1 VFGQTGISTTHIFLQ
16 EERVMRKFLFVLTA
30 VAVVFAFTVP
40 AMAQESQWS
49 WYGSVKLWTDWERVS
64 KDVPGYLSTKTGSG
78 AAAWTAGTSGP
89 QDDSEV
95 TWKMPTTAIVGA
107 NVKFGD
113 ITGKWEAANAANGY
127 AAINLRQFWAK
138 WAFSKDGNIEV
149 GQDYTPWFYAT
160 SGMCGPAAADCIG
173 IGYGTAYTGRYSQLR
188 LNYMGF
194 SFALVQP
201 VGLGA
206 PAQLNF
212 ATSTPT
218 TVMPATSNTD
228 QTLPRIEASY
238 NGNAGPVGF
247 WLGALYQ
254 QYKVNYALTGGAKQD
269 VAANTWMVGLGGK
282 YAYGPFYFNA
292 QGSYG
297 RNPYNAGL
305 PANIIPV
312 YMSFD
317 PTTNKSEDAE
327 FWAAQGIIGFKVS
340 DMVSFEGGYLTMY
353 GKVKDLGINM
363 DVEQTVGTW
372 YVQATIS
379 PAKNFYI
386 IPEVGDADFQDLK
399 YGSTTTKMG
408 DLMWF
413 GIKWQINF

>member
-1 VFGQTGISTTHIFLQ
+1 
-16 EERVMRKFLFVLTA
+16 MRKFLFVLTA
-30 VAVVFAFTVP
+30 VAVLFAFTVP

-49 WYGSVKLWTDWERVS
+49 WYGSVKLWTDYEKVS
-64 KDVPGYLSTKTGSG
+64 KEVPAYLSGLTGSG

-89 QDDSEV
+89 QDDAEL
-95 TWKMPTTAIVGA
+95 TWKMPTTAIAGA

-113 ITGKWEAANAANGY
+113 ITGKFEVANAAQGY
-127 AAINLRQFWAK
+127 AAVNLRQFWGK
-138 WAFSKDGNIEV
+138 WNFSKEGNIEV
-149 GQDYTPWFYAT
+149 GQDYTPWFYVT
-160 SGMCGPAAADCIG
+160 SGMCGPAAADCVG
-173 IGYGTAYTGRYSQLR
+173 IGYGTAYGSRLPQLR

-194 SFALVQP
+194 SFALVTPQVTTAP
-201 VGLGA
+201 SQLSTTTYA
-206 PAQLNF
+206 PATVF
-212 ATSTPT
+212 GAADT
-218 TVMPATSNTD
+218 TNTD
-228 QTLPRIEASY
+228 QTLPRLEASY
-238 NGNAGPVGF
+238 QGNVGPVGF
-247 WLGALYQ
+247 WAGALYQ
-254 QYKVNYALTGGAKQD
+254 QYKVNYSLAGGVKQD
-269 VAANTWMVGLGGK
+269 VTANTWMIGLGGK

-297 RNPYNAGL
+297 RNPRNAGL

-327 FWAAQGIIGFKVS
+327 YWAAQGVIGFKLS
-340 DMVSFEGGYLTMY
+340 DMVSFEGGYLTQY
-353 GKVKDLGINM
+353 GKVKDVGVGADI
-363 DVEQTVGTW
+363 EETVGTW

-399 YGSTTTKMG
+399 GLPGGNVKMG
-408 DLMWF
+408 DLMWA